1 MPSCISYN
9 SANHR
14 MARMRT
20 RLEQLLQFLWYR
32 SAGWYYLLVP
42 FSWLYCVIVNIR
54 RSLYS
59 RGLLASSKVDCRVIV
74 VGNLVAGGGGKTPT
88 VIAAAG
94 LLTGAGLRVGVLCRG
109 YLGRATQWP
118 QSVTPA
124 SPPELVGD
132 EAVMV
137 AERTGIPVVAGPD
150 RVAAAKILLSRHH
163 CDVLICDDGLQHYA
177 LQRDIEINVADAI
190 RGYGNQYCLPAG
202 PLREPMSRLDAVDAV
217 ISVDGELPGSSTV
230 VRRNPGEARNLK
242 DPSITRKLAD
252 FGDQC
257 VHAVAG
263 IANPDSFFHTLK
275 SAGMAISAHAF
286 ADHHAFT
293 QSDLAFGSETPVL
306 MTEKDAVKCRLFAQ
320 PNWWYVPLE
329 LSFSSEFEA
338 WLLNAAGKPEQ

>member
-1 MPSCISYN
+1 MVN
-9 SANHR
+9 
-14 MARMRT
+14 MRT
-20 RLEQLLQFLWYR
+20 RLERLLQYLWYR
-32 SAGWYYLLVP
+32 STGWYYLLVP
-42 FSWLYCVIVNIR
+42 FSWFYCAVASIR
-54 RSLYS
+54 RAFYANGMLS
-59 RGLLASSKVDCRVIV
+59 GSKVDCRVIV

-88 VIAAAG
+88 VIAVAR
-94 LLTGAGLRVGVLCRG
+94 LLTGAGLRAGVLCSG

-150 RVAAAKILLSRHH
+150 RVAAANILLSRHH

-177 LQRDIEINVADAI
+177 LQRDIEINVADAA

-202 PLREPMSRLDAVDAV
+202 PLREPLSRLDAVDAV
-217 ISVDGELPGSSTV
+217 ISVDGEIPGSSAV
-230 VRRNPGEARNLK
+230 VYRNPGDARNLS
-242 DPSITRKLAD
+242 DPTMTRKLAK
-252 FGDQC
+252 FAGQR

-263 IANPDSFFHTLK
+263 IANPESFFHMLRST
-275 SAGMAISAHAF
+275 GMEISAHAF

-293 QSDLAFGSETPVL
+293 SSDLNFNSETPVL

-320 PNWWYVPLE
+320 PNWWYIPLE
-329 LSFSSEFEA
+329 LSFNSEFEA

>member
-1 MPSCISYN
+1 MMN
-9 SANHR
+9 
-14 MARMRT
+14 MRT
-20 RLEQLLQFLWYR
+20 RLERLLQYLWYR

-42 FSWLYCVIVNIR
+42 FSWFYCAIASIR
-54 RSLYS
+54 RALYAN
-59 RGLLASSKVDCRVIV
+59 GILPGSKVDCRVIV

-88 VIAAAG
+88 VIAVAR
-94 LLTGAGLRVGVLCRG
+94 LLTGAGLRAGVLCSG
-109 YLGRATQWP
+109 YQGRATQWP

-150 RVAAAKILLSRHH
+150 RVAAANILLSRHH

-177 LQRDIEINVADAI
+177 LQRDIEINVADAT

-202 PLREPMSRLDAVDAV
+202 PLREPLSRLDAVDAV
-217 ISVDGELPGSSTV
+217 VSVDGEIPGSSTV
-230 VRRNPGEARNLK
+230 VYRNPGDARNLL
-242 DPSITRKLAD
+242 DPTMTRKLAE
-252 FGDQC
+252 FEGQP

-263 IANPDSFFHTLK
+263 IANPESFFHSLRST
-275 SAGMAISAHAF
+275 GMEISAHAF

-293 QSDLAFGSETPVL
+293 SSDLNFNSETPVL

-320 PNWWYVPLE
+320 PNWWYIPLE
-329 LSFSSEFEA
+329 LSFNSEFEA